1 MTKSEF
7 FCSRHHPWESEGHA
21 SSESF
26 GETEIANTCFPL
38 FWVEM
43 CCLQESIYISG
54 FVIT

>member
-26 GETEIANTCFPL
+26 GETEMANTCFPL
-38 FWVEM
+38 F
-43 CCLQESIYISG
+43 
-54 FVIT
+54 